1 MSILRLSGFAGENRA
16 LHPFLLPD
24 NVGTQSTNQKPG
36 RGDLRPWNEPLNKAT
51 VPAGRKTIHRMGRD
65 VVSDTNYWLSWPTD
79 VHVVV
84 APNAA
89 DTLERTYYSGSGKP
103 KWTNTTMAL
112 ASAPYPTAYREL
124 GVPAPISPC
133 TLTVTVVP
141 FGTPAVPA
149 RTETITAPRV
159 VTKIGVRSM
168 FSLAL
173 LYSRVY
179 VEFSQPHGMLAGQKP
194 TVVFDDFQSYSMAGT
209 TGIVVIDATKI
220 YWDISTS
227 GEEIGSENT
236 STHAWEL
243 VPATGTATLPSDTV
257 YYPEIPAVGT
267 EAITENRY
275 YTYTYV
281 TDIGEEG
288 APNPAPTPITCG
300 VSDVVTINS
309 LAAPPAGAYGINR
322 IRIYRTQ
329 ANSGGGADFY
339 FLREIASTL
348 TTTTDDNR
356 DLGEVLQTTEWLPP
370 PDDLSWLTG
379 LWNGMMAGIS
389 GRAIR
394 FCKEYTFYAWP
405 IAYEI
410 LPSNAQPV
418 ALATFGQNLVVLTN
432 GNPSI
437 ITGGTPDA
445 MDEQPIE
452 FYQACVAP
460 LSAVGMGH
468 GVAWASPDGLAY
480 VGNGGARMLTQ
491 GVMTQDDWQ
500 ALKPETIR
508 GCMYEGRYFGF
519 YNDGARKC
527 FILDPAN
534 PNGMYFLDFGIDALH
549 VDDLQDALFVL
560 DGVNIQKFDAGSP
573 KTVTFK
579 KLYKMPK
586 PTQGFACA
594 EVVADAYPVTFKLYA
609 DGNLKHTQTVTSSSP
624 FRLPGGYYA
633 ETFQMEVSGSA
644 AIQGLA
650 VAHSMKE
657 LATL

>member
-36 RGDLRPWNEPLNKAT
+36 RGDLRPWNAPLNKAT

-124 GVPAPISPC
+124 GVPPPESAC
-133 TLTVTVVP
+133 TLVASGGVSTL
-141 FGTPAVPA
+141 
-149 RTETITAPRV
+149 TETR
-159 VTKIGVRSM
+159 
-168 FSLAL
+168 F
-173 LYSRVY
+173 
-179 VEFSQPHGMLAGQKP
+179 
-194 TVVFDDFQSYSMAGT
+194 
-209 TGIVVIDATKI
+209 
-220 YWDISTS
+220 
-227 GEEIGSENT
+227 
-236 STHAWEL
+236 
-243 VPATGTATLPSDTV
+243 
-257 YYPEIPAVGT
+257 
-267 EAITENRY
+267 
-275 YTYTYV
+275 YTYTYASN
-281 TDIGEEG
+281 TGEESSPA
-288 APNPAPTPITCG
+288 APSLVLNCKEDDT
-300 VSDVVTINS
+300 VTINS
-309 LAAPPAGAYGINR
+309 LAAPPAGAYGIDR
-322 IRIYRTQ
+322 IRVYRTQ
-329 ANSGGGADFY
+329 ANSGGVADFY

-519 YNDGARKC
+519 YNDGVAKC

-560 DGVNIQKFDAGSP
+560 DGINIQKFDAGSP